1 MTEVA
6 PPGEE
11 TISTEDILLAEQM
24 RARVEIE
31 IKRRMPTQIPSVG
44 HTKSKSKGS
53 LKRSGI

>member
-11 TISTEDILLAEQM
+11 TASTEDILLAEQG

-31 IKRRMPTQIPSVG
+31 TEEEDADANSKRRT
-44 HTKSKSKGS
+44 
-53 LKRSGI
+53 